1 MQIHAT
7 KHSAPL
13 VFVNSAAP
21 HHKRSGTLFNG
32 GMKTVGEV
40 RRENLG
46 LLRDRY
52 GTWPALNIALGRS
65 ARDATL
71 GQIWNRNPDSK
82 TGRPRQMGDRLARAI
97 EQCLELPEGWL
108 DVPHE
113 APTSAPQGDAVAP
126 PQSGGSR
133 PKIAW
138 HSVIAWETPADLP
151 DNEFAL
157 VSRRAVKLAAGNGK
171 LVFEDEELPPLP
183 FRADWLRGRRVTKHA
198 NLVIVYAEGDSM
210 EPDIRDGDAV
220 LLDMGQRE
228 IVDGQVYAIDY
239 GGHLRVK
246 RLQKRWDGGLIILSD
261 NNEKYPPESLPPDHA
276 SHIMVLG
283 RVIWRGGSV

>member
-1 MQIHAT
+1 
-7 KHSAPL
+7 
-13 VFVNSAAP
+13 
-21 HHKRSGTLFNG
+21 
-32 GMKTVGEV
+32 MKPIGEI

-46 LLRDRY
+46 RLRDRY
-52 GTWPALNIALGRS
+52 GTWPALNVVLGRS
-65 ARDATL
+65 GRDATL
-71 GQIWNRNPDSK
+71 GQIWNRSPDSK
-82 TGRPRQMGDRLARAI
+82 SGRPRQMGDRLARDI
-97 EQCLELPEGWL
+97 ESRLGLPSGWL
-108 DVPHE
+108 D
-113 APTSAPQGDAVAP
+113 APASPSEDPADVSPGRAEP
-126 PQSGGSR
+126 PIERIRR
-133 PKIAW
+133 PIAW
-138 HSVIAWETPADLP
+138 HPVIAWETPADLP

-157 VSRRAVKLAAGNGK
+157 VSRRAVKLAAGDGK
-171 LVFEDEELPPLP
+171 MVFEDEELPPLP

-261 NNEKYPPESLPPDHA
+261 NSEKYPPESLPPDHA